1 MKVRARLLSG
11 LSCGQSSSLAR
22 TIFYTG
28 RCTQAEKT
36 FKMKIIQILIF
47 FGVFHSAFG
56 QNANMIIQVNDQL
69 ITFEISGIYL
79 KFVDDNGEVESN
91 QVGYIP
97 GELVLSEYVR
107 QKINSDSTKS
117 IVLGFAYSNF
127 EKKKEWHGH
136 YKIEL
141 SKRLLD
147 QPYLILN
154 IYDFQNKKYKRW
166 YQYLTD
172 EDYLTELRYP
182 NSGIYVRQR

>member
-1 MKVRARLLSG
+1 
-11 LSCGQSSSLAR
+11 
-22 TIFYTG
+22 
-28 RCTQAEKT
+28 
-36 FKMKIIQILIF
+36 MKIIPILIF
-47 FGVFHSAFG
+47 FAIFHTGFG

-69 ITFEISGIYL
+69 VTFEISGMYL
-79 KFVDDNGEVESN
+79 NFSNDDGQVESN

-97 GELVLSEYVR
+97 GELVLNENVR

-117 IVLGFAYSNF
+117 IILSFAYSNF

-141 SKRLLD
+141 SKTLLD

-172 EDYLTELRYP
+172 QDYLAELRYP
-182 NSGIYVRQR
+182 NSGIYVRQM